1 MTTSIKTSI
10 SIIATLILLGCGD
23 NKETTTSVTDE
34 IEPSTTQSHQEERVK
49 PLSVQG
55 DIVADNLISKATIFW
70 DINQNNILDSSE
82 PYTTSDSLG
91 HYQLDI
97 NGSKLEEE
105 NFLRLVAFGGQEVG
119 VDRPFEDELM
129 AISTYQKIINLTPIT
144 TLIAQSIE
152 EDKTKSTKSL
162 SKLSSE
168 EIITKLEEIKEALS
182 RILNIA
188 KTLLESNPLTLAQE
202 GKPEALQTAQKLN
215 HVTREMK
222 KAMKQE
228 LRADKR
234 VILSSYRILSKE
246 LLETQ
251 KSGDDAINEAI
262 EKSVE
267 DKTIFE
273 EQLIPTLK
281 TNTKKLLN
289 QINIFWSQH
298 GNEQIDRVFLN
309 RFVEELQEVLSP
321 AQEVS
326 SPTTPPASTTNQY
339 PYIPKDINR
348 TLAIRFLNKATF
360 GATKESIEAI
370 QKEGV
375 EAWINQQ
382 LSIAP
387 TENIYLRKTIE
398 LAKQAEPSANPYSV
412 DEYLADNDKV
422 FNKEKASFQSPRYR
436 LSAWFDTALLAG
448 DQLRHKVTYALS
460 QIIVESD
467 FEPIFTRRGE
477 ALARYFDILYHNAF
491 GQYEELLNDISF
503 SSGMGLF
510 LTYNGNK
517 KAYLNDANVTVYPDE
532 NYAREIMQLFSIGLN
547 ELNLD
552 GTPKKDT
559 NGNLIPTYTQEDV
572 NNLAKVFTGWDNKRS
587 GAKNVN
593 RGDRFGRVGFTRGD
607 FTHPMEFTAKYHD
620 FGEKQVL
627 GQSIPAN
634 LSGEEDIKKAVSII
648 MSNANVA
655 PYISKNLIMRLAKSN
670 PSPEYIK
677 RVATV
682 FNTTKGN
689 LAEVTKAILLD
700 KELWSDLIENR
711 VIKFK
716 EPQIAYTNFLR
727 AFKADRFP
735 SWYYCGYGGPADDT
749 ASNCEVVKNSFL
761 FNDTREYLGEGAG
774 LAPTVF
780 NFYDNNFVPNSSD
793 FKTNNLVAP
802 EIQIQKDSIFIN
814 LSNQIDNLFRW
825 EKNYIINNYYP
836 DYRGTTS
843 TYKYYDRVEDFIKDA
858 PARGYVPVY
867 YIGADKMLLDVSEE
881 LCVMEEVID
890 GDCNGDFKNL
900 QHYAESDYHDDEK
913 ALEVLISH
921 LNQKLTGGLL
931 SLAEEKIIYNEL
943 AVNQTLKLFNK
954 YNVHEDKPQKLKN
967 YSIIRNAIKPVIR
980 AIVTSSTFMTE

>member
-1 MTTSIKTSI
+1 MIGEFVIGKVNNIIEDHIIYPQDLVGMKREDITNPEVLKVASFLQSLDEDKSKSDTIVIPNNLKIDSKSNLIDI
-10 SIIATLILLGCGD
+10 SHEEANKLLENLNIQPVTL
-23 NKETTTSVTDE
+23 
-34 IEPSTTQSHQEERVK
+34 EEAEQHLRK
-49 PLSVQG
+49 NLLSVRTPSPTPTPTPTPT
-55 DIVADNLISKATIFW
+55 VTPSPTPTPTPTPMVTLSPTPTPTPTPMVTP
-70 DINQNNILDSSE
+70 S
-82 PYTTSDSLG
+82 P
-91 HYQLDI
+91 
-97 NGSKLEEE
+97 
-105 NFLRLVAFGGQEVG
+105 
-119 VDRPFEDELM
+119 
-129 AISTYQKIINLTPIT
+129 TPIPT
-144 TLIAQSIE
+144 PAPT
-152 EDKTKSTKSL
+152 
-162 SKLSSE
+162 
-168 EIITKLEEIKEALS
+168 
-182 RILNIA
+182 
-188 KTLLESNPLTLAQE
+188 
-202 GKPEALQTAQKLN
+202 
-215 HVTREMK
+215 VT
-222 KAMKQE
+222 
-228 LRADKR
+228 
-234 VILSSYRILSKE
+234 
-246 LLETQ
+246 
-251 KSGDDAINEAI
+251 
-262 EKSVE
+262 
-267 DKTIFE
+267 
-273 EQLIPTLK
+273 P
-281 TNTKKLLN
+281 
-289 QINIFWSQH
+289 
-298 GNEQIDRVFLN
+298 
-309 RFVEELQEVLSP
+309 
-321 AQEVS
+321 
-326 SPTTPPASTTNQY
+326 SPTPTPTPTPTVTPSPTPTPTPTPTVTPSPTPTPTPTPTVTPSPTPTPTPTPTVTPSPTPTPTPTPTVTPSPTPTPINKY
-339 PYIPKDINR
+339 PYIPKDINN
-348 TLAIRFLNKATF
+348 TIAIKFLNKATF

-370 QKEGV
+370 KNEGV
-375 EAWINQQ
+375 EAWVNKQ
-382 LSIAP
+382 LSITP

-412 DEYLADNDKV
+412 DEYIADNDKV

-436 LSAWFDTALLAG
+436 LSAWFDTALLAN

-491 GQYEELLNDISF
+491 GQYEKLLNDISF

-593 RGDRFGRVGFTRGD
+593 RGDGFGRVGFTRGD

-620 FGEKQVL
+620 FGQKQVL
-627 GQSIPAN
+627 GQNIPAN
-634 LSGEEDIKKAVSII
+634 LTGEEDIKKAVSII
-648 MSNANVA
+648 MSNTNVA

-700 KELWSDLIENR
+700 EELWSDLIENR

-780 NFYDNNFVPNSSD
+780 NFYDNDFIPNSSD

-802 EIQIQKDSIFIN
+802 EIQIQRDTIFIN
-814 LSNQIDNLFRW
+814 LSNKIDNLFSW

-836 DYRGTTS
+836 DYSGTTS
-843 TYKYYDRVEDFIKDA
+843 TYKYYDSVEDFIKDA
-858 PARGYVPVY
+858 PARGYVPIY

-881 LCVMEEVID
+881 LCVMEKVID
-890 GDCNGDFKNL
+890 GDCNGDFEKL
-900 QHYAESDYHDDEK
+900 QDFRESDYHDDEK
-913 ALEVLISH
+913 ALEALISH
-921 LNQKLTGGLL
+921 LNQKLTGGHL

-954 YNVHEDKPQKLKN
+954 YDVQDNKPEKLKN
-967 YSIIRNAIKPVIR
+967 YYIIRNAIKPVIR